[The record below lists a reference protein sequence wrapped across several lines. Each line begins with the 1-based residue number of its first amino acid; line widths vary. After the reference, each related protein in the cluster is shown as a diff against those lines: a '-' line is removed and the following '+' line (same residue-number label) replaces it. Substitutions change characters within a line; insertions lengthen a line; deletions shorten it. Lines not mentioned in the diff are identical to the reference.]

1 VKSRFKLK
9 YCGRIF
15 VRIKAEVCVV
25 KQKVSGV
32 AIQNEVKDINW
43 KK

>member
-1 VKSRFKLK
+1 MK
-9 YCGRIF
+9 
-15 VRIKAEVCVV
+15 IKAEVRVF

-32 AIQNEVKDINW
+32 AIQNQVEDINW